1 MAIANIKTKLKED
14 FSFIKND
21 GKVLSYLATELL
33 SENNNDLQKTL
44 DFIDTLCKKDV
55 QTRMDRIMNDL
66 ETASEI
72 SLIIKDEI
80 KKDNDKLV
88 KVKNE
93 IDELEETIEEL
104 EDTKTELEETI
115 TELKINFE
123 KKQNEIK
130 LEQDFQNEKI
140 RKEMEILTNARDKLH
155 TELTEIQSNIDSIF
169 ENSYDNE
176 FNYEECDYIIKE
188 PMIHLDVNKAIG
200 KIYGFN
206 VNNFN
211 LEYNHLI
218 DVNSLEKR
226 IRESAFPD
234 ARYEVRQQKN
244 SFSLNFP
251 INHLLTEN
259 EFIIKVYLIKASN
272 NSDFTGNSN
281 HGYQFSD
288 YNNLTLNIIDY
299 VIYLTNYGRFI
310 VSKKVKT
317 GYIKYNMGN
326 SISSIVRYCLHG
338 NVNTFINNSYCELN
352 NYILNIEL
360 NYPEPQHNII
370 LYKKVIDDIP
380 HPFILPKLLYR
391 MPRLFL
397 DVIDAFHT
405 QNNDLMQDCC
415 KKYLSIARAKG
426 TEKDIIDNIEY
437 DRTIQNKD
445 SIIIEKNKIIET
457 QNEIIEKQK
466 EDIEKM
472 KLEIAKLKSALKVL
486 SS

>member
-55 QTRMDRIMNDL
+55 QTRMARIMNDL
-66 ETASEI
+66 ETAGEI

-80 KKDNDKLV
+80 KKDNDKLE
-88 KVKNE
+88 KVKKE
-93 IDELEETIEEL
+93 IDELGRSNTRFIRNNRGLKDDKDKLEKTILEL
-104 EDTKTELEETI
+104 QT
-115 TELKINFE
+115 NFE

-130 LEQDFQNEKI
+130 LEQDLQIEKI
-140 RKEMEILTNARDKLH
+140 KKEMEIITNARDKLN
-155 TELTEIQSNIDSIF
+155 TELTEIQSNIDNIF
-169 ENSYDNE
+169 VNSYENE
-176 FNYEECDYIIKE
+176 FDYEECDYVLTYDKDIYEYGNINH
-188 PMIHLDVNKAIG
+188 IHYLDISKFQSLVLPDREVLVSPGSPGN
-200 KIYGFN
+200 GFN
-206 VNNFN
+206 
-211 LEYNHLI
+211 
-218 DVNSLEKR
+218 DS
-226 IRESAFPD
+226 
-234 ARYEVRQQKN
+234 RYEKTN
-244 SFSLNFP
+244 LHLKFP
-251 INHLLTEN
+251 ITIKLFEN
-259 EFIIKVYLIKASN
+259 EFIVKAYLE
-272 NSDFTGNSN
+272 N
-281 HGYQFSD
+281 HNRQKYKRDRMYYQKYTNELSGEFSFGW
-288 YNNLTLNIIDY
+288 YIIY
-299 VIYLTNYGRFI
+299 ITNYGRFI
-310 VSKKVKT
+310 KSDVV
-317 GYIKYNMGN
+317 YITYK
-326 SISSIVRYCLHG
+326 
-338 NVNTFINNSYCELN
+338 
-352 NYILNIEL
+352 NIEKPGMVL
-360 NYPEPQHNII
+360 YDLKIVMETDIKELDKKYPIVFNGKNDKFNPIKTIPQDFPLIEA
-370 LYKKVIDDIP
+370 L
-380 HPFILPKLLYR
+380 KLLYR